1 MVLEYAEDGSL
12 RNYLD
17 KEYNKLNWIEMFK
30 YLHYTIIGLKCIH
43 EKELIH
49 RDLHIG
55 NILKFKNKTTITD
68 MGLCKPADCY
78 TSENTKNKTYGVL
91 PYIAPEILRG
101 QNYTTAADIYS
112 FGIIMYEV
120 ISGLPPYHDLNH
132 DNNLAIKVCKGLRPM
147 FNIKV
152 PQLIVHLIKKCLDS
166 NPLNRPTAEDIYK
179 ILLKWQYEPND
190 KQTIELQ
197 AQIKEAD
204 EINNNSSNS
213 DITSNNL
220 GISYNT
226 HSEATYA
233 SRLLDFNNLPEQK
246 NSDDYYEQ
254 NDNIISKKFSES
266 LQIDISQLNN

>member
-1 MVLEYAEDGSL
+1 
-12 RNYLD
+12 
-17 KEYNKLNWIEMFK
+17 
-30 YLHYTIIGLKCIH
+30 
-43 EKELIH
+43 
-49 RDLHIG
+49 
-55 NILKFKNKTTITD
+55 
-68 MGLCKPADCY
+68 
-78 TSENTKNKTYGVL
+78 
-91 PYIAPEILRG
+91 
-101 QNYTTAADIYS
+101 
-112 FGIIMYEV
+112 
-120 ISGLPPYHDLNH
+120 
-132 DNNLAIKVCKGLRPM
+132 M

-254 NDNIISKKFSES
+254 NDNIISKKFSET
-266 LQIDISQLNN
+266 LQINILSQLNNNKMSKIKNSDEQYDNIINKESSGSKYRTEKVRTKILN